1 MNRYYIK
8 DDINKQLVFKQTVQ
22 EVVSYLETLCPR
34 IHRQTRKDYMVEM
47 VSLGHGYDD
56 DQGAYFTELLG
67 ADFDI
72 GGVKRDGKH
81 VKCNIHEHARNVR
94 YRNEMGD

>member
-1 MNRYYIK
+1 MSYYIK
-8 DDINKQLVFKQTVQ
+8 DTTINKIIYKNNVQ
-22 EVVSYLETLCPR
+22 EVVKHLEEVCKRYHRRTRSSYM
-34 IHRQTRKDYMVEM
+34 DEM

-72 GGVKRDGKH
+72 GVVKRGGKH

>member
-1 MNRYYIK
+1 MSYYIK
-8 DDINKQLVFKQTVQ
+8 DTTINKIIYKNNVQ
-22 EVVSYLETLCPR
+22 EIVKHLEEVCKR
-34 IHRQTRKDYMVEM
+34 YHKKSRKLYMDEM

-56 DQGAYFTELLG
+56 DQGVYFTELLG

-72 GGVKRDGKH
+72 GVLRRDGKH
-81 VKCNIHEHARNVR
+81 IKCSIHEHARDVK